1 MLESRDKRIKDLLD
15 ADQRHIFESQFGDP
29 IPRNLETFMLNR
41 MWVHRAAIREREKE
55 LNKSGRRIPP
65 GITPQEFH
73 QKLIDEQE
81 LKARGLKIDK

>member
-1 MLESRDKRIKDLLD
+1 
-15 ADQRHIFESQFGDP
+15 
-29 IPRNLETFMLNR
+29 MLNR